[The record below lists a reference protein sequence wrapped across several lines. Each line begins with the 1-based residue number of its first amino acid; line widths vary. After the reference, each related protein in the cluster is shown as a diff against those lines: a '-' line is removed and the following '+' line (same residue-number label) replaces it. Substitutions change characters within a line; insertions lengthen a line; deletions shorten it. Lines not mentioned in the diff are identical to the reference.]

1 MAEQSVREKLMEV
14 QLLSII
20 QDLGLERD
28 CAFVDILNT
37 IYHLQNPWT
46 PVDGIQDMPIGNWIV
61 AMEDGGRGVCEIAMG
76 SNSKFGVINGQFYFD
91 YSKVVAYMPL
101 PKYNGGDGC
110 S

>member
-37 IYHLQNPWT
+37 IYHLPSAK
-46 PVDGIQDMPIGNWIV
+46 P
-61 AMEDGGRGVCEIAMG
+61 
-76 SNSKFGVINGQFYFD
+76 FD
-91 YSKVVAYMPL
+91 TCRRYPGYA
-101 PKYNGGDGC
+101 DW
-110 S
+110 